1 LRRHSKTKRGA
12 IGSPFCISASLK
24 ITRRKS
30 YRTIYQTRLADLR
43 TIIIALDGCCDGAK
57 LGGGG
62 ADLSNAGDD
71 AGRAMKRDSSFVA
84 PQGAL
89 SSGQG

>member
-1 LRRHSKTKRGA
+1 MH
-12 IGSPFCISASLK
+12 
-24 ITRRKS
+24 
-30 YRTIYQTRLADLR
+30 QTRLADLP

-62 ADLSNAGDD
+62 AADLSNAGDD
-71 AGRAMKRDSSFVA
+71 AGRAMKRGLSFGA

-89 SSGQG
+89 SSRQG

>member
-1 LRRHSKTKRGA
+1 V
-12 IGSPFCISASLK
+12 
-24 ITRRKS
+24 
-30 YRTIYQTRLADLR
+30 DLR
-43 TIIIALDGCCDGAK
+43 TIIVALDGCCDDAK

-62 ADLSNAGDD
+62 AGLSNAGDD
-71 AGRAMKRDSSFVA
+71 GGRAMTRDLSFVA

>member
-12 IGSPFCISASLK
+12 IGSPFCISAWIK
-24 ITRRKS
+24 N

-43 TIIIALDGCCDGAK
+43 TIIVALVGCCDDAK

-62 ADLSNAGDD
+62 AGLSNAGDD
-71 AGRAMKRDSSFVA
+71 AGRAMKRDLSFVA
-84 PQGAL
+84 RQGAL

>member
-1 LRRHSKTKRGA
+1 
-12 IGSPFCISASLK
+12 
-24 ITRRKS
+24 
-30 YRTIYQTRLADLR
+30 LADLR
-43 TIIIALDGCCDGAK
+43 TIIVELDVYDDAK

-62 ADLSNAGDD
+62 AGPSNAGDG
-71 AGRAMKRDSSFVA
+71 AGRVTRRDLSFVA

>member
-12 IGSPFCISASLK
+12 IGSPFCIRRGLK
-24 ITRRKS
+24 SQHVKLT
-30 YRTIYQTRLADLR
+30 TIYQTRLADLP